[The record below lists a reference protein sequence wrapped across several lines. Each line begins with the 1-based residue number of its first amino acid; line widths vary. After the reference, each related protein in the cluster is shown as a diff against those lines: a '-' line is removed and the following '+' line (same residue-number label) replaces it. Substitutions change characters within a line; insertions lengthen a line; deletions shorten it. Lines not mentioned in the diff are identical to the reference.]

1 MAAPDFS
8 KLTDEQLDAYLRQN
22 APSNTP
28 SGLGASPPVE
38 QHALAP
44 IPGSSVRDFSNVSD
58 ARLEQ
63 EIANRNPNMGGLE
76 DASRSAVTGLQRG
89 VASLAGAAGD
99 LPHMGDA
106 AASWLME
113 KLGGLSPQDLAAY
126 QASLKGNQNEGLFP
140 TSGQLNDLSDKYL
153 GPQHD
158 PQTTGGRYAEAISS
172 MVPASALGPGG
183 LGSKIGLAVGSG
195 AGGELAADISPEAY
209 KPAARV
215 AGQLVGGAIPAGLT
229 VAAEA
234 PGRILTRAIGNADTV
249 PAIALMRDAQQRGV
263 PLTLAEAIQQTT
275 NNGTSMGRMQR
286 VLEGTR
292 EGEQAFNPFFSQRPQ
307 QVDASVRRLAD
318 AIAPATDQPS
328 ALGPRAQQAA
338 QGGLDRIR
346 QGFNQQARP
355 HYDALQGQTMPE
367 AEFGQLTLNPSFQA
381 ALADIRSHPELNG
394 PIAHLPDNNL
404 SVVNEVVKRLDRN
417 VEASRQTEL
426 NPQGDNQLA
435 SVRQGARST
444 AADAAA
450 EASHDWRAARDIV
463 AQGNRDYLDPLKA
476 GPGGAIAST
485 GDVGSQTAAL
495 YPKTPLAGAANET
508 TQAMRLMQ
516 LGEGQTPGVG
526 ADLTRQHL
534 LTALEGATKNLQQ
547 GPNQWAGAKYANAI
561 AGSPEQIAA
570 LNAGVGA
577 VGGDTGDLNSLLEVL
592 RATGKRQPAGSKT
605 AYNASDLAEFK
616 GVPSSEAIGRIG
628 NPAAWFRGIAEHAA
642 NGQYRRNT
650 NRLAE
655 VLMMNPDEAEQF
667 LRRARGR

>member
-1 MAAPDFS
+1 MDFS

-22 APSNTP
+22 APQNAP
-28 SGLGASPPVE
+28 NGLGASPPVE
-38 QHALAP
+38 QQSLAQ
-44 IPGSSVRDFSNVSD
+44 IPGSSVQDFSRMD
-58 ARLEQ
+58 DRRLDQ
-63 EIANRNPNMGGLE
+63 EIANRNPNMGRVE

-89 VASLAGAAGD
+89 AASLGGALQDVQGVPEDIALWLAQNVGGMK
-99 LPHMGDA
+99 PEDA
-106 AASWLME
+106 SAIRDFGRTNGEYRGAL
-113 KLGGLSPQDLAAY
+113 
-126 QASLKGNQNEGLFP
+126 P
-140 TSGQLNDLSDKYL
+140 TSGQLNALDDRLL

-158 PQTTGGRYAEAISS
+158 PQTNAGRYSEAISS
-172 MVPASALGPGG
+172 MVPAAALGPGG
-183 LGSKIGLAVGSG
+183 FGSKVGLAVGSG
-195 AGGELAADISPEAY
+195 AGGELAASAAPDAY
-209 KPAARV
+209 KPAARM
-215 AGQLVGGAIPAGLT
+215 AGQIAGGAVPAGLT
-229 VAAEA
+229 VASEA
-234 PGRILTRAIGNADTV
+234 PGRIMSRAIGQADTA
-249 PAIALMRDAQQRGV
+249 PAISLMRDAQQRGV

-346 QGFNQQARP
+346 QGFNKQAEP
-355 HYDALQGQTMPE
+355 HYEALKGQTMPE
-367 AEFGQLTLNPSFQA
+367 AEFGQLSLDPSFQA
-381 ALADIRSHPELNG
+381 ALADLRANPELN
-394 PIAHLPDNNL
+394 ANLATLPDNNL
-404 SVVNEVVKRLDRN
+404 SVINEVVKRLDRN

-435 SVRQGARST
+435 AVRQGARST

-450 EASHDWRAARDIV
+450 VASPDWRAARDIV

-561 AGSPEQIAA
+561 AGSPEQAAA

-616 GVPSSEAIGRIG
+616 GMPSIEAMGNAG
-628 NPAAWFRGIAEHAA
+628 NPMRWLKGIGEMAA
-642 NGQYRRNT
+642 NGQYKRNT
-650 NRLAE
+650 SKLAE
-655 VLMMNPDEAEQF
+655 VLMMAPDEAEAF
-667 LRRARGR
+667 LKRARGR